1 MTGITIIVILLVP
14 IAFQVFFL
22 SIKQDKRHKELIGI
36 LKSLENKLNKTV

>member
-22 SIKQDKRHKELIGI
+22 AITQEKRHQELKKI
-36 LKSLENKLNKTV
+36 LKSLENKLNK